1 MYRIGLTGGIGSGK
15 SEAAR
20 VLADLGAVIVT
31 ADELARGIVEPGSSV
46 LSEIVDAFGDEVLAG
61 DGTLDRARLAGLAF
75 GDPVKLARLNAITH
89 PPLIAAV
96 IERLEELDQGDP
108 EGVVVVDAALLAE
121 WDITDL
127 FDLVLVIRAPLEVR
141 VARQVEGGRTERGAR
156 ARIAAQFAEERLL
169 EVADSVIENVS
180 SLDDLRRAIEELWRT
195 LPPNAKEDRR

>member
-20 VLADLGAVIVT
+20 ILADLGAVIVT
-31 ADELARGIVEPGSSV
+31 ADELARVLVEPGGTV
-46 LSEIVDAFGDEVLAG
+46 LSEIVDAFGDEVLTR
-61 DGTLDRARLAGLAF
+61 DGTLDRTRLAGLAF
-75 GDPVKLARLNAITH
+75 GDPVKLATLNAITH
-89 PPLIAAV
+89 PPLVAAI
-96 IERLEELDQGDP
+96 IERLEELDRGDP

-141 VARQVEGGRTERGAR
+141 AARQVQEGRTERDAR

-169 EVADSVIENVS
+169 EVADRVIENAS
-180 SLDDLRRAIEELWRT
+180 SLDELRRAIEQLWRT
-195 LPPNAKEDRR
+195 LPPNTKEERG